1 MKAIV
6 AVERNWGIGCNGK
19 LLVHLPEDLKFFKE
33 KTINK
38 VVIMGRKTFESLPN
52 KRPLPNR
59 INIILTKNKNYKVE
73 GAVVLNT
80 IEDVL
85 DYTKNMLSEDV
96 FVIGGEKI
104 YEIFLP
110 YVDECFV
117 TKINYNYVA
126 DSYFPNLD
134 LMDEWEQIYIS
145 EEQPHFEITYHWT
158 TYVRRGENDK

>member
-6 AVERNWGIGCNGK
+6 AVEKNWGIGCNGK
-19 LLVHLPEDLKFFKE
+19 LLVHLPEDLKFFKQ

-38 VVIMGRKTFESLPN
+38 VIIMGRKTFESLPN

-59 INIILTKNKNYKVE
+59 LNIILTNNKNYKVE
-73 GAVVLNT
+73 GAVVLYSVD
-80 IEDVL
+80 EVL

-117 TKINYNYVA
+117 TKIHYNYSA

-134 LMDEWEQIYIS
+134 NMDDWKLSYVS
-145 EEQPHFEITYHWT
+145 EEQPHFDITYNWT
-158 TYVRRGENDK
+158 TYLRVKENE